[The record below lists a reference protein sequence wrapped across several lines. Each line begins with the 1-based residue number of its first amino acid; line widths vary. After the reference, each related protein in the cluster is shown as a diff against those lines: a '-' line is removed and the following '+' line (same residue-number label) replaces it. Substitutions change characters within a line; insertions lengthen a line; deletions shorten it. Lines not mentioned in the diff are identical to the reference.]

1 MKSVNPYLIFNGEAQ
16 EAFDFYQSVFGGDV
30 MSVRFAD
37 MPGME
42 DLSDEDQNRL
52 AHVSLHLGS
61 DGQVLMASDATSTRE
76 VDQSA
81 NASFYVNLEPE
92 SAEEAER
99 VFAELSDGGR
109 VIMPLEKSDWAE
121 LFAMFADR
129 FGIQW
134 MINYE

>member
-99 VFAELSDGGR
+99 VFTELSDGGR

-121 LFAMFADR
+121 LFAMFTDR